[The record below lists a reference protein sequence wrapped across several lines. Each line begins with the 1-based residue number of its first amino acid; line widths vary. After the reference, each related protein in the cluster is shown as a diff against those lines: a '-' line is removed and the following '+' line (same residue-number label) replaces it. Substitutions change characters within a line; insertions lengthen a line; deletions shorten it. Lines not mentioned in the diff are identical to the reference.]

1 VTVADAPSDPS
12 PLDNVVDDYAPR
24 REAIEWATAELAA
37 GRGFDEVA
45 AELAGGGWAEGDA
58 AEIVEAAR
66 RQTRHVR
73 GVVTREQVVR
83 ASNQHYRQSMMGG
96 WFVGFPSIA
105 AVRRLIHSLA
115 SLASLRRNRGGGGGG
130 GGPREPEA

>member
-1 VTVADAPSDPS
+1 MADAPSDSS

-45 AELAGGGWAEGDA
+45 AELAGGGWPEGDA

-83 ASNQHYRQSMMGG
+83 ASNQHYRVSMGG
-96 WFVGFPSIA
+96 WFVGFPSVA
-105 AVRRLIHSLA
+105 AMRRLIHSLA
-115 SLASLRRNRGGGGGG
+115 SLASLRRYRGGGDGGD